1 VGVDTKVPKLAGVAA
16 TLLSVIAISG
26 CSLLGSSADPAP
38 APATSGAPRPEPDY
52 PGMPGGEVSG
62 EVPKPKPRSS
72 TPSTPAPNYPELTE
86 QVDSGVFKV
95 VATGCDEGSRV
106 GSAFLV
112 GDKTA
117 ATSYAVVAGAGVAAL
132 TMGSTTVGAKITAAD
147 PDRGV
152 AILQLDRA
160 VDGHVFDVADV
171 VPKVGHRVGLL
182 GVKARGRAVDLT
194 TAAITQTE
202 TSDGVAGR
210 TVSGLGR
217 ADTRIDPGL
226 AGGPT
231 LDASGRANGMALGS
245 SGSGPLQVVSG
256 TAISETING
265 RPEPEAGD
273 CTAAYGPDV
282 TMIGG
287 SPPRR
292 VQEVFAGYF
301 GGINSGDYRKAY
313 NRLGPG
319 NRSERGYADYRDG
332 WLSSYDFNIVVHSS
346 SRRGAHVTFDSIFL
360 AGSGPTTSMTCARWD
375 IDYEFAEEDGKL
387 LINKADPHRGGEEW
401 REC

>member
-1 VGVDTKVPKLAGVAA
+1 VGVDIKVPKLAGVAA
-16 TLLSVIAISG
+16 TLLSVIAITG
-26 CSLLGSSADPAP
+26 CSLLDSSAEPTPAS
-38 APATSGAPRPEPDY
+38 AGSGAPRPAPDY

-62 EVPKPKPRSS
+62 EVPKPKPRSTTSS
-72 TPSTPAPNYPELTE
+72 TPEANYPELTE
-86 QVDSGVFKV
+86 QVGSGVFKV
-95 VATGCDEGSRV
+95 VATGCDDGSRI

-112 GDKTA
+112 GERTA
-117 ATSYAVVAGAGVAAL
+117 VTSYAVLAGAGAAAL
-132 TMGSTTVGAKITAAD
+132 TTGSTTVGAKITASD

-160 VDGHVFDVADV
+160 VGGHVFDVAEV
-171 VPKVGHRVGLL
+171 VPKVGHRVGQL
-182 GVKARGRAVDLT
+182 GIKARGRAVDLT
-194 TAAITQTE
+194 TAAITETE

-217 ADTRIDPGL
+217 TDARIDPGL

-231 LDASGRANGMALGS
+231 LDASGRANGMALGG
-245 SGSGPLQVVSG
+245 SGTGPLQVVSG
-256 TAISETING
+256 TAISQTISS

-273 CTAAYGPDV
+273 CTAAYGPDL

-313 NRLGPG
+313 DRLGPG

-360 AGSGPTTSMTCARWD
+360 AGSGPTRSMTYARWD
-375 IDYEFAEEDGKL
+375 IDYAFAEEGGKL
-387 LINKADPHRGGEEW
+387 LINKADPHRGDREW